1 MARRRMIS
9 NDITGSY
16 NFQSMANNTQ
26 LLYFYFC
33 LSADDDGFIGN
44 PYMFTNLTGC
54 GEQDLET
61 LERRG
66 YVIRFASGVLAVVH
80 WYLHNTIKKDRYNPT
95 VHKEELAQLRLEDK
109 RYVRVPQP
117 EPERNQN
124 GTKTEPQSSQVKSS
138 QVDSNPVESN
148 PVESS
153 PVKSSP
159 VKSSPVESSPVESS
173 PVESSPVESSPVES
187 NPVKSNQVESNPVES
202 SPSTSHQTDAEEKK
216 IISFRDRTVK
226 RPVFPLRCYDYLS
239 SFNAICGSLP
249 PERELT
255 EGLSQALE
263 QAERLI
269 APQRLEEV
277 FRMAEESDFL
287 SGRSGVWCRCSLTW
301 ILKPDNLRKI
311 LSGKYRN
318 RGKPKRRTLVE
329 QFDLDEI
336 DTLDFMNDGRLSR
349 RAVRESDV

>member
-16 NFQSMANNTQ
+16 NFQSMEHTTQ

-44 PYMFTNLTGC
+44 PYIYTNLTGC
-54 GEQDLET
+54 GENDLET

-80 WYLHNTIKKDRYNPT
+80 WYIHNTIKKDRYNPT
-95 VHKEELAQLRLEDK
+95 VHKAELAQLRLEDK
-109 RYVRVPQP
+109 CYVRAPQP
-117 EPERNQN
+117 ETERNQN
-124 GTKTEPQSSQVKSS
+124 GTKTEPQYSQVKYSQVESSQVESS
-138 QVDSNPVESN
+138 QAELSQAESSQAESN
-148 PVESS
+148 QA
-153 PVKSSP
+153 
-159 VKSSPVESSPVESS
+159 
-173 PVESSPVESSPVES
+173 ES
-187 NPVKSNQVESNPVES
+187 NQNASGKTE
-202 SPSTSHQTDAEEKK
+202 AEQEK
-216 IISFRDRTVK
+216 IIPFRDRTVK

-239 SFNAICGSLP
+239 SFNTICSSLP
-249 PERELT
+249 PEGELT

-263 QAERLI
+263 HAERLI
-269 APQRLEEV
+269 APKRLEEV
-277 FRMAEESDFL
+277 FRMAAESDFL
-287 SGRSGVWCRCSLTW
+287 SGRSGVWRGCSLTW

-311 LSGKYRN
+311 LAGKYRN

-336 DTLDFMNDGRLSR
+336 DTLDFMNE
-349 RAVRESDV
+349 A

>member
-16 NFQSMANNTQ
+16 NFQSMEHTTQ

-44 PYMFTNLTGC
+44 PYIYTNLTGC
-54 GEQDLET
+54 SENDLET

-80 WYLHNTIKKDRYNPT
+80 WYIHNTIKKDRYNPT
-95 VHKEELAQLRLEDK
+95 VHKAELAQLRLEDK
-109 RYVRVPQP
+109 CYVRAPQP
-117 EPERNQN
+117 ETERNQN
-124 GTKTEPQSSQVKSS
+124 GTKTEPQYSQVKYSQVESSQVESS
-138 QVDSNPVESN
+138 QAELS
-148 PVESS
+148 
-153 PVKSSP
+153 
-159 VKSSPVESSPVESS
+159 
-173 PVESSPVESSPVES
+173 
-187 NPVKSNQVESNPVES
+187 QVESGQAES
-202 SPSTSHQTDAEEKK
+202 NQAESNQNASGQTEAEQEK
-216 IISFRDRTVK
+216 IIPFRDRTVK

-239 SFNAICGSLP
+239 SFNTICSSLP
-249 PERELT
+249 PEGELT
-255 EGLSQALE
+255 EGLSQALAY
-263 QAERLI
+263 AERLI
-269 APQRLEEV
+269 APKRLEEV

-287 SGRSGVWCRCSLTW
+287 SGRSGVWRGCSLTW

-318 RGKPKRRTLVE
+318 RGKPKRQTLVE

-336 DTLDFMNDGRLSR
+336 DTLDFMNG
-349 RAVRESDV
+349 A

>member
-16 NFQSMANNTQ
+16 NFQSMEHTTQ

-44 PYMFTNLTGC
+44 PYIYTNLTGC
-54 GEQDLET
+54 GENDLET

-80 WYLHNTIKKDRYNPT
+80 WYVHNTIKKDRYNPT
-95 VHKEELAQLRLEDK
+95 VHKAELAQLRLEDK
-109 RYVRVPQP
+109 CYVRAPQP
-117 EPERNQN
+117 ETERNQN
-124 GTKTEPQSSQVKSS
+124 GTKTEPQYSQVKYSQVESSQVESSQAELSQAELSQAESS
-138 QVDSNPVESN
+138 QVE
-148 PVESS
+148 
-153 PVKSSP
+153 
-159 VKSSPVESSPVESS
+159 
-173 PVESSPVESSPVES
+173 
-187 NPVKSNQVESNPVES
+187 SNQVESNQNAS
-202 SPSTSHQTDAEEKK
+202 GQTEAEQEK
-216 IISFRDRTVK
+216 IIPFRDRTVK

-239 SFNAICGSLP
+239 SFNTICSSLP
-249 PERELT
+249 PEEELT
-255 EGLSQALE
+255 EGLSQALTY
-263 QAERLI
+263 AERLI
-269 APQRLEEV
+269 APKRLEEV
-277 FRMAEESDFL
+277 FRMAAESDFL
-287 SGRSGVWCRCSLTW
+287 SGRSGVWRGCSLTW

-336 DTLDFMNDGRLSR
+336 DTLDFMNG
-349 RAVRESDV
+349 A

>member
-16 NFQSMANNTQ
+16 NFQSMEHTTQ

-44 PYMFTNLTGC
+44 PYIYTNLTGC
-54 GEQDLET
+54 SENDLET

-80 WYLHNTIKKDRYNPT
+80 WYIHNTIKKDRYNPT
-95 VHKEELAQLRLEDK
+95 VHKAELAQLRLEDK
-109 RYVRVPQP
+109 CYVRAPQP
-117 EPERNQN
+117 ETERNQN
-124 GTKTEPQSSQVKSS
+124 GTKTEPQYSQVKYSK
-138 QVDSNPVESN
+138 
-148 PVESS
+148 VESS
-153 PVKSSP
+153 
-159 VKSSPVESSPVESS
+159 
-173 PVESSPVESSPVES
+173 
-187 NPVKSNQVESNPVES
+187 QVESNQAELSQAELSQVES
-202 SPSTSHQTDAEEKK
+202 SQAESNQAESNQNASGQTEAEQEK
-216 IISFRDRTVK
+216 IIPFRDRTVK

-239 SFNAICGSLP
+239 SFNTICSSLP
-249 PERELT
+249 PEGELT
-255 EGLSQALE
+255 EGLSQALAH
-263 QAERLI
+263 AERLI
-269 APQRLEEV
+269 APKRLEEV

-287 SGRSGVWCRCSLTW
+287 SGRSGVWRGCSLTW

-311 LSGKYRN
+311 LAGKYRN

-336 DTLDFMNDGRLSR
+336 DTLDFMNG
-349 RAVRESDV
+349 A

>member
-1 MARRRMIS
+1 V
-9 NDITGSY
+9 
-16 NFQSMANNTQ
+16 
-26 LLYFYFC
+26 
-33 LSADDDGFIGN
+33 
-44 PYMFTNLTGC
+44 
-54 GEQDLET
+54 E
-61 LERRG
+61 
-66 YVIRFASGVLAVVH
+66 
-80 WYLHNTIKKDRYNPT
+80 
-95 VHKEELAQLRLEDK
+95 
-109 RYVRVPQP
+109 
-117 EPERNQN
+117 
-124 GTKTEPQSSQVKSS
+124 SSQVETS
-138 QVDSNPVESN
+138 
-148 PVESS
+148 
-153 PVKSSP
+153 
-159 VKSSPVESSPVESS
+159 
-173 PVESSPVESSPVES
+173 
-187 NPVKSNQVESNPVES
+187 QVESNPVES
-202 SPSTSHQTDAEEKK
+202 NPSASHQTDAEEKK

-287 SGRSGVWCRCSLTW
+287 SGRSGVWRRCSLTW

-336 DTLDFMNDGRLSR
+336 DTLDFMNDTLPCRQSANQTFDEQITCIAAL
-349 RAVRESDV
+349 

>member
-16 NFQSMANNTQ
+16 NFQSMEHTTQ

-44 PYMFTNLTGC
+44 PYIYTNLTGC
-54 GEQDLET
+54 GENDLET

-80 WYLHNTIKKDRYNPT
+80 WYIHNTIKKDRYNPT
-95 VHKEELAQLRLEDK
+95 VHKAELAQLRLEDK
-109 RYVRVPQP
+109 CYVRAPQP
-117 EPERNQN
+117 ETERNQN
-124 GTKTEPQSSQVKSS
+124 GTKTEPQYSQVKYSQVESSQVESS
-138 QVDSNPVESN
+138 QAELSQ
-148 PVESS
+148 VESS
-153 PVKSSP
+153 QA
-159 VKSSPVESSPVESS
+159 E
-173 PVESSPVESSPVES
+173 
-187 NPVKSNQVESNPVES
+187 SNQVESNQNAS
-202 SPSTSHQTDAEEKK
+202 GQTEAEQEK
-216 IISFRDRTVK
+216 IIPFRDRTVK

-239 SFNAICGSLP
+239 SFNTICSSLP
-249 PERELT
+249 PEEELT
-255 EGLSQALE
+255 EGLSQALTY
-263 QAERLI
+263 AERLI
-269 APQRLEEV
+269 APKRLEEV
-277 FRMAEESDFL
+277 FRMAAESDFL
-287 SGRSGVWCRCSLTW
+287 SGRSGVWRGCSLTW

-336 DTLDFMNDGRLSR
+336 DTLDFMNE
-349 RAVRESDV
+349 A

>member
-16 NFQSMANNTQ
+16 NFQSMEHTTQ

-44 PYMFTNLTGC
+44 PYIYTNLTGC
-54 GEQDLET
+54 GENDLET

-80 WYLHNTIKKDRYNPT
+80 WYIHNTIKKDRYNPT
-95 VHKEELAQLRLEDK
+95 VHKAELAQLRLEDK
-109 RYVRVPQP
+109 CYVRAPQP
-117 EPERNQN
+117 ETERNQN
-124 GTKTEPQSSQVKSS
+124 GTKTEPQYSQVKYSQVESSQVESSQAELSQVESSQAESSQAELSQAELSQVESSQAESS
-138 QVDSNPVESN
+138 QVE
-148 PVESS
+148 
-153 PVKSSP
+153 
-159 VKSSPVESSPVESS
+159 
-173 PVESSPVESSPVES
+173 
-187 NPVKSNQVESNPVES
+187 SNQVESNQNAS
-202 SPSTSHQTDAEEKK
+202 GQTEAEQEK
-216 IISFRDRTVK
+216 IIPFRDRTVK

-239 SFNAICGSLP
+239 SFNTICSSLP
-249 PERELT
+249 PEGELT
-255 EGLSQALE
+255 EGLSQALAH
-263 QAERLI
+263 AERLI
-269 APQRLEEV
+269 APKRLEEV
-277 FRMAEESDFL
+277 FRMAAESDFL
-287 SGRSGVWCRCSLTW
+287 SGRSGVWRGCSLTW

-336 DTLDFMNDGRLSR
+336 DTLDFMNE
-349 RAVRESDV
+349 A